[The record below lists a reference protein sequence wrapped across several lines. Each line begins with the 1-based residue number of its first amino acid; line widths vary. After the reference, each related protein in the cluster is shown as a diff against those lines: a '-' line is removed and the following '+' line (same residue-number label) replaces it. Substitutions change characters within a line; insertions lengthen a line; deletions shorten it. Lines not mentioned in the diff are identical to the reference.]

1 MNLTLVFLSTYII
14 LRNLT
19 KVFLKVSQCT
29 LIIGIF
35 LYKSLNDWPIAMT
48 HADHQSTDAQ

>member
-35 LYKSLNDWPIAMT
+35 IYKSLNDWPIAMT